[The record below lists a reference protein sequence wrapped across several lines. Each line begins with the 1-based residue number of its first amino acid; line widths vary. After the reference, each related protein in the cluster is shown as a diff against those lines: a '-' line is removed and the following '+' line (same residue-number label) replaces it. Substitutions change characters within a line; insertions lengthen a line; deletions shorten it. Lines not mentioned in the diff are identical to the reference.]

1 MKKLFIP
8 MLIFYA
14 GVVAEAQ
21 PGRTNPGNSPA
32 LPVSSPCGTRVEIA
46 DSTVNF
52 LYDATTGTYNPVT
65 VTVNFYDDNY
75 NLTTVVS
82 MALPDRTYKFRQL
95 FTYDENNNM
104 IRYVYQIRNND
115 AWEDNLINERT
126 YSPEGLPVTEV
137 FLRLGTTGAFTEYQR
152 HFYENE
158 NGRTTR
164 YLRQVKDASGN
175 WYDFSYHIYVY
186 DDMGRLTV
194 LYGQYISSGL
204 IFWERTALYN
214 FNGKVTDRFLRV
226 LRYNYSLRQNVLT
239 RELHEV
245 SSYNKYGNV
254 IERRNHGYVNN
265 EPFLRDVDSIYYSK
279 LPRKNKV
286 SVCFRG
292 KTLCVSVSQ
301 VDILLARGGTLGA
314 CPAVPGEEMSLI
326 SVNDISV
333 PLSRN
338 IIIYPNPA
346 SEQVTVKLGSQ
357 DYGELTGYL
366 MSADGRIVRSFI
378 IENRDEMTL
387 DISALRPGTYY
398 LSMTG
403 QKGTFTQTLVIK

>member
-14 GVVAEAQ
+14 GVVAQAQ
-21 PGRTNPGNSPA
+21 PGSTSPGNSPA
-32 LPVSSPCGTRVEIA
+32 LPVRSQCGTRVEIA

-82 MALPDRTYKFRQL
+82 MSLPDRTYKFRQL

-126 YSPEGLPVTEV
+126 YSLEGLPVTEV

-214 FNGKVTDRFLRV
+214 FKGKVTDRFLRV

-279 LPRKNKV
+279 LPRKYKV
-286 SVCFRG
+286 SVCFKG

-301 VDILLARGGTLGA
+301 VDVLLARGGTLGV
-314 CPAVPGEEMSLI
+314 CPAVPEEEMSLI
-326 SVNDISV
+326 SVNDISL